1 MPRKKAYA
9 ISIKISSAWN
19 RNALYHR
26 AVNLAMQNRDVAVIV
41 PIEVPLSRSA
51 VTYVSEKE
59 FDMVTESILLLSPPA

>member
-1 MPRKKAYA
+1 
-9 ISIKISSAWN
+9 
-19 RNALYHR
+19 
-26 AVNLAMQNRDVAVIV
+26 MQNRDVAVIM